1 MTHFAFAARLR
12 HCSVVLLAAAA
23 LAAHA
28 ALPPG
33 IAQGPSVEGIT
44 EYRLANG
51 LRVVLFPDPS
61 AATTSVN
68 VTYLV
73 GSRHERYGET
83 GMAHLLEHMTFK
95 GTAKPVDYRDEMG
108 RRGMRFNG
116 TTWYDRTNYFETF
129 NASPADL
136 EWTLAMEADR
146 MVNSRIDR
154 KDLDTEM
161 TVVRNEMERG
171 ENSASRITLH
181 RLLASAYD
189 WHNYGKSTIGARS
202 DVEGVDIDQLRA
214 FYRTYYQPDNAVLV
228 VAGQFEPEQTLAWI
242 AQYFGAVP
250 KPARTLPR
258 LYTEEPVQDGERV
271 VTIRRVGDQQLL
283 GIGYHT
289 VPGAHPDYVAVDALA
304 EIMTIAPAGRLY
316 KALVETRKA
325 SGVSNFAA
333 SLHDPGFVA
342 FFAQVPLA
350 DSIDAARD
358 AALASLEGVA
368 REPITP
374 AEVERVKARALKS
387 IDESL
392 ADPTRF
398 GIGLSE
404 SIAAGDWRLFFLQR
418 DRVRALTAADVQ
430 RVALA
435 YLKPANRAIAMY
447 LPDAKP
453 DRAPKAADVD
463 VVAMLKDY
471 KGDPS
476 VAEGEA
482 FAATPAN
489 LDARTQR
496 FTLPNGMK
504 VALLPK
510 KTRGHTVKIA
520 LQIDQ
525 GDERSLFGTAPRGAL
540 MAGMLARGTASKSRQ
555 EIEDTL
561 DRLRAKVSFAGTQT
575 RTSATAET
583 VNAELPGTL
592 ALIAEMLREPSFPAA
607 EYAKLQREQVTAL
620 ESSRKD
626 PESVARRA
634 VKRYGNPYPAGDV
647 RYAPSADEEIALVR
661 TTTVD
666 DVKRFHA
673 QFVGGSASEI
683 AIVGDFDPDTARR
696 TLAQAFGDWR
706 SATPYARV
714 PEPLVAK
721 APTTITL
728 ETPDKANA
736 TVFGDLALA
745 INDESG
751 DYGATVV
758 ASAILGE
765 LTGSRLWK
773 RIRER
778 EGLSYGVYSYVGWSS
793 FEPNSTL
800 FVQAIYAPQNRA
812 RLATALRDEF
822 ERAAREGFTEAEVE
836 RAKSGMLKR
845 RQLAR
850 TQDAQV
856 AAALVQQLYLGRTF
870 AFSARA
876 DDAIAAANAA
886 GVTAAFRKYVEPK
899 GLALVY
905 AGDFSKQAQ

>member
-1 MTHFAFAARLR
+1 
-12 HCSVVLLAAAA
+12 
-23 LAAHA
+23 
-28 ALPPG
+28 
-33 IAQGPSVEGIT
+33 
-44 EYRLANG
+44 
-51 LRVVLFPDPS
+51 
-61 AATTSVN
+61 
-68 VTYLV
+68 
-73 GSRHERYGET
+73 
-83 GMAHLLEHMTFK
+83 
-95 GTAKPVDYRDEMG
+95 
-108 RRGMRFNG
+108 
-116 TTWYDRTNYFETF
+116 
-129 NASPADL
+129 
-136 EWTLAMEADR
+136 
-146 MVNSRIDR
+146 
-154 KDLDTEM
+154 
-161 TVVRNEMERG
+161 
-171 ENSASRITLH
+171 
-181 RLLASAYD
+181 
-189 WHNYGKSTIGARS
+189 
-202 DVEGVDIDQLRA
+202 
-214 FYRTYYQPDNAVLV
+214 
-228 VAGQFEPEQTLAWI
+228 
-242 AQYFGAVP
+242 
-250 KPARTLPR
+250 
-258 LYTEEPVQDGERV
+258 
-271 VTIRRVGDQQLL
+271 
-283 GIGYHT
+283 
-289 VPGAHPDYVAVDALA
+289 
-304 EIMTIAPAGRLY
+304 
-316 KALVETRKA
+316 
-325 SGVSNFAA
+325 
-333 SLHDPGFVA
+333 
-342 FFAQVPLA
+342 VPLA
-350 DSIDAARD
+350 DSIDGARD

-374 AEVERVKARALKS
+374 AEVERVKARALKT
-387 IDESL
+387 IDEAL

-404 SIAAGDWRLFFLQR
+404 SIAAGDWRIFFLQR

-510 KTRGHTVKIA
+510 KTRGRTVKIA

-540 MAGMLARGTASKSRQ
+540 MAEMLARGTASKSRQ

-592 ALIAEMLREPSFPAA
+592 ALIAEMLREPSFPAG

-620 ESSRKD
+620 ETSRKD

-661 TTTVD
+661 KTTVD

-683 AIVGDFDPDTARR
+683 AIVGDFDPDIARR
-696 TLAQAFGDWR
+696 ALAQAFGNWR
-706 SATPYARV
+706 SATPFARV

-745 INDESG
+745 INDESS

-765 LTGSRLWK
+765 MSGSRLWK
-773 RIRER
+773 RIREQ

-812 RLATALRDEF
+812 RLATALSDEL

-870 AFSARA
+870 AFSATA